1 MTDRVQTE
9 KLLNDLY
16 ASRVDGRLENLCAL
30 FSAQANFRIAGA
42 GDVKPIAINAHGI
55 DEIRT
60 WLSMMV
66 RTFKL
71 NDFEVVSVT
80 IENSRAAVHWRAK
93 ILSKITGVMIPT
105 ELIDLVE
112 VIDGRIGSY
121 IEFFVAS

>member
-9 KLLNDLY
+9 KILDDLY
-16 ASRVDGRLENLCAL
+16 TSRVAGRLENLCAL
-30 FSAQANFRIAGA
+30 FSAQAKFRIAGT

-71 NDFEVVSVT
+71 NNFEIVSMT
-80 IENSRAAVHWRAK
+80 IENSRAAVHWRAN

-112 VIDGRIGSY
+112 VIDGQIGSY
-121 IEFFVAS
+121 VEFFVAS

>member
-1 MTDRVQTE
+1 MTDRVQIE

-16 ASRVDGRLENLCAL
+16 ASRVDGRLEDLCAL
-30 FSAQANFRIAGA
+30 FSPQANFRIAGA
-42 GDVKPIAINAHGI
+42 GDVKPIAINVHGV

-71 NDFEVVSVT
+71 NKFEVVSVT
-80 IENSRAAVHWRAK
+80 IENSRAAVHWRAS
-93 ILSKITGVMIPT
+93 ILSKITGVIIPT

-112 VIDGRIGSY
+112 IVDGRIGSY

>member
-1 MTDRVQTE
+1 MTDRVQIE

-16 ASRVDGRLENLCAL
+16 ESRVEGRLEKLCAL

-42 GDVKPIAINAHGI
+42 GEVKPIAINAHGV

-71 NDFEVVSVT
+71 DKFVIVSVT
-80 IENSRAAVHWRAK
+80 IESSRAAVHWRAN
-93 ILSKITGVMIPT
+93 ILSKITGVIIPT